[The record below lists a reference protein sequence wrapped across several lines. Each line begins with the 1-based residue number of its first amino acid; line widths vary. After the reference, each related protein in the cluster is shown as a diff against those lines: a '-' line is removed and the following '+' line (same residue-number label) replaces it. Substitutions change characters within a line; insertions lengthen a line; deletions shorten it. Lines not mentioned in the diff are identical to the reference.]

1 MELHRCSRCAR
12 DISAE
17 EFKYEWREGEM
28 LCEDCFQGASQKPQ
42 SRPTDFALLRVVSI
56 LLKILAVIALAG
68 GFALS
73 LFRYDYSR
81 PLAIEAAIS
90 GIVIFLACLVF
101 SELIRLGLS
110 IDKKL
115 RTITDTVSS
124 MLNLVQKR
132 GGP

>member
-1 MELHRCSRCAR
+1 MELHRCSRCGR
-12 DISAE
+12 DVSAE
-17 EFKYEWREGEM
+17 EFKYEWREGEI
-28 LCEDCFQGASQKPQ
+28 LCEDCFQGASQQPQ
-42 SRPTDFALLRVVSI
+42 SRPTDFALLGVASI
-56 LLKILAVIALAG
+56 LLKVLAVIALAG
-68 GFALS
+68 GFALAH
-73 LFRYDYSR
+73 FRYEYSR

-115 RTITDTVSS
+115 RSIADTVVS
-124 MLNLVQKR
+124 MFKLVQKR